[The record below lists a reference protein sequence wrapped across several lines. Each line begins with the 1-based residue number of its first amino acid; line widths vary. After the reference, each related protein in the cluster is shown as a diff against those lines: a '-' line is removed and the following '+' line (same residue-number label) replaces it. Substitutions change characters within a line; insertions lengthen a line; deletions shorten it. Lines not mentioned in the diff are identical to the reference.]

1 MPSRQ
6 FHTTIRATGT
16 MTRAA
21 FAVIIAL
28 VCVAA
33 ARGVEL
39 RGGDDVG
46 AKPAPVP
53 LVMWHGM
60 GDNCCDPGTMGRLK
74 TYVESAVPGIYVHN
88 VMVGGSPA
96 ADTMHGYFGN
106 VNDQVAEACD
116 RLAAIP
122 ELQNGFNAI
131 GFSQGSLF
139 IRAATQRCADRLK
152 VKTLVTMGGPHQG
165 VASLPGCDVF
175 SPTTDA
181 GAFCRAAEAAIE
193 AAAYS
198 PFTRSSVVQAQ
209 YFKDPRAQT
218 RYLAHNPFLPDVNN
232 EREVKNETYKRA
244 LSSLRRLVLV
254 RFTEDTVVEPRDSAW
269 FSTYEPGNPP
279 GPLVPLR
286 AQAMYREDWLGL
298 RALDESGR
306 LVLAECPGQ
315 HMWFTDAWLKEN
327 VLDKYMYGDES
338 GDESSPDAVKI
349 SVSR

>member
-1 MPSRQ
+1 
-6 FHTTIRATGT
+6 
-16 MTRAA
+16 MTRAP
-21 FAVIIAL
+21 FAILIAL
-28 VCVAA
+28 LCVAGA
-33 ARGVEL
+33 HGVEL
-39 RGGDDVG
+39 RGGDDVT

-74 TYVESAVPGIYVHN
+74 KFVESSIPGLYVHN

-116 RLAAIP
+116 RLATIP
-122 ELQNGFNAI
+122 ELANGFHAI

-139 IRAATQRCADRLK
+139 IRAAIQRCSDRLK
-152 VKTLVTMGGPHQG
+152 VRTLVTMGGPHQG
-165 VASLPGCDVF
+165 VTSLPGCDVF
-175 SPTTDA
+175 SPNDHA

-209 YFKDPRAQT
+209 YFKDPRAFHKYIT
-218 RYLAHNPFLPDVNN
+218 YNPFLPDINN
-232 EREVKNETYKRA
+232 EKPVKNETYKAA
-244 LSSLRRLVLV
+244 LSSLDRLVLI

-269 FSTYEPGNPP
+269 FSSFEPGNPP
-279 GPLVPLR
+279 GPLVPMR
-286 AQAMYREDWLGL
+286 EQAMYTEDWLGL

-306 LVLAECPGQ
+306 LVLAESPGQ
-315 HMWFTDAWLKEN
+315 HMWFTDTWLKEN
-327 VLDKYMYGDES
+327 VLDEYLYG
-338 GDESSPDAVKI
+338 PKAATKI
-349 SVSR
+349 VSE